1 MIMHPAVRLRFAPAI
16 LLGGLVFLGVPEVGG
31 AAAAPIKV
39 ACIGEQTTHSDLFPG
54 SPEAQPPG
62 MQEYPRKLQDLLGA
76 GYQVMN
82 FGDCCAS
89 VIGGYVHSE
98 THPYVSGKNY
108 KAAVAFAPDIVV
120 IGSWGRHDWGKSAM
134 TALASF
140 TVPAF
145 QTGYEDI
152 IMKFQALPSKP
163 KIFAS
168 TLIPIPNG
176 MDGPDNGY
184 KTSPQSDVVTMLAT
198 KYSLPTVDLF
208 TAFTGHPEL
217 FIQPPMKD
225 SDGEHTSDAGSTKI
239 AQLVAAA
246 ITGTAVTP
254 TPAGDAGVPATGSGG
269 KAGGGSG
276 AGGAKGPPAG
286 GSGGAPGD
294 GGVTTG
300 SGGAAPSSSGGAPVV
315 VIGSGSGGTA
325 PASSGGAP
333 VVVNGSGGAPGFFTS
348 GGSTGSVGT
357 GGTVGTVGGSE
368 TGAAATPSSS
378 SSGCAC
384 SMDAGSSGSR
394 RGAGL
399 LTSAALLGLGLVL
412 RRKRG
417 R

>member
-1 MIMHPAVRLRFAPAI
+1 
-16 LLGGLVFLGVPEVGG
+16 
-31 AAAAPIKV
+31 
-39 ACIGEQTTHSDLFPG
+39 
-54 SPEAQPPG
+54 
-62 MQEYPRKLQDLLGA
+62 
-76 GYQVMN
+76 MN

-140 TVPAF
+140 SVPAF

-168 TLIPIPNG
+168 TLIPIPGG

-246 ITGTAVTP
+246 ITGTPVTP

-269 KAGGGSG
+269 SKAGGPG

-286 GSGGAPGD
+286 GSGGATGT
-294 GGVTTG
+294 GGVDA
-300 SGGAAPSSSGGAPVV
+300 SGGAAPGGGPTTGTGGAIVFGSGGAPVV
-315 VIGSGSGGTA
+315 VSGSGGAT
-325 PASSGGAP
+325 
-333 VVVNGSGGAPGFFTS
+333 VVFTS
-348 GGSTGSVGT
+348 GGAIGSFGT
-357 GGTVGTVGGSE
+357 GGAVGAAGE

-384 SMDAGSSGSR
+384 SMDAGSSGSP

-399 LTSAALLGLGLVL
+399 LASAALVGLGLVL
-412 RRKRG
+412 RRKRL

>member
-1 MIMHPAVRLRFAPAI
+1 MIMHPAVRLRFAPAM

-31 AAAAPIKV
+31 VAAAPIKV

-82 FGDCCAS
+82 YGDCCAS

-98 THPYVSGKNY
+98 THPYVGGKNY
-108 KAAVAFAPDIVV
+108 NAAVAFAPDIVV

-134 TALASF
+134 TALAAFS
-140 TVPAF
+140 VPAF

-246 ITGTAVTP
+246 ITGMAVTP
-254 TPAGDAGVPATGSGG
+254 LPASDAGVPAAGSGG
-269 KAGGGSG
+269 KAGGGPG

-286 GSGGAPGD
+286 GSGGATGT
-294 GGVTTG
+294 GGVDASGGATSGPTTG
-300 SGGAAPSSSGGAPVV
+300 SGGAAV
-315 VIGSGSGGTA
+315 T
-325 PASSGGAP
+325 SSGGAP
-333 VVVNGSGGAPGFFTS
+333 VVVNGSGGATVVFTS
-348 GGSTGSVGT
+348 GGAIGSLGT
-357 GGTVGTVGGSE
+357 GGAVGAAGD

-384 SMDAGSSGSR
+384 SMDAVGSGPR
-394 RGAGL
+394 RGTGL
-399 LTSAALLGLGLVL
+399 LASAALVGLGLVL